1 MVNRIIV
8 LYIRIDFRINNV
20 VLILYTSE
28 HSYTDYQN
36 PPAYAPGLEIVKLG
50 LTGLSKPGEVW
61 RRVET
66 RAFLAARSGR
76 FLR

>member
-1 MVNRIIV
+1 MVNRIFV
-8 LYIRIDFRINNV
+8 LKIQIDFRINNV
-20 VLILYTSE
+20 GVILYTSE

-50 LTGLSKPGEVW
+50 LTGLSKPGVDW

-66 RAFLAARSGR
+66 RAFLAAR
-76 FLR
+76 

>member
-1 MVNRIIV
+1 M

-20 VLILYTSE
+20 GFILYTSE

-50 LTGLSKPGEVW
+50 LTGLSKPGVDW

-66 RAFLAARSGR
+66 RAFLAAR
-76 FLR
+76 